1 MTISFIVLT
10 YNRVDALLAVLTSL
24 ADQCGAGHEV
34 LIADDGSRPEQVDML
49 KKNCPVFNCPV
60 RHIWHPDIGFTA
72 AAARNLAI
80 SQATGDY
87 LIFLD
92 GDCVPNHHFVQS
104 HQRLAE
110 SGMFVNGSRVL
121 LSERLTNK
129 VLAEKIVLPHQ
140 RLWFWI
146 KARISGDAN
155 KLLHFLGWPSS
166 LFRVKQGFIWRGIRS
181 CNMGVW
187 RADMLAANGFDES
200 FTGWGHEDADL
211 VLRLSHLGICRKDGF
226 FATEVYH
233 LWHSENARDHESSN
247 HKVVSQRMQTDLVMA
262 TKGLAQISVA
272 ESVRI
277 SVLQ

>member
-1 MTISFIVLT
+1 MRISFIVLT
-10 YNRVDALLAVLTSL
+10 YNRADALLAVLTAL
-24 ADQCGAGHEV
+24 AEQCGAGHEV

-49 KKNCPVFNCPV
+49 KKNCPAFNCPV

-80 SQATGDY
+80 SQASGDY

-104 HQRLAE
+104 HQVLAQA
-110 SGMFVNGSRVL
+110 GMFVNGSRVL
-121 LSERLTNK
+121 LSERLTHK
-129 VLAEKIVLPHQ
+129 VLAKKIALSQ
-140 RLWFWI
+140 QALWFWF
-146 KARISGDAN
+146 KARVRGDAN
-155 KLLHFLGWPSS
+155 KLLHLLGWPSS
-166 LFRVKQGFIWRGIRS
+166 FFRVKQSFYWRGIRS

-200 FTGWGHEDADL
+200 FTGWGHEDADM
-211 VLRLSHLGICRKDGF
+211 VLRLSHHGIRRKNGF

-233 LWHSENARDHESSN
+233 LWHRENARDQEASN
-247 HKVVSQRMQTDLVMA
+247 HKVVSQRMQTDIVVA
-262 TKGLAQISVA
+262 KKGLSQIAAA
-272 ESVRI
+272 EHVRI